1 MTRFHALFG
10 LHGLKSH
17 DDPRALAWERRLRW
31 IFIPALILTIPAFYI
46 ELGGGGADA
55 ALINVG
61 RWLYLPALLMTPL
74 QIGLLLRWVKSRSE
88 YLRNNWLDVAIALGA
103 FVNLL
108 FVQSPWNDLE
118 WVMRVG
124 LEIAVFLRLL
134 GFLHAYLTPGGLV
147 HLLLIA
153 VAVLAA
159 SGAGFYWLEPTVDS
173 YGEGLWLAFSSAAT
187 VGYGDIYPTTP
198 ASRIFSVFIVLLG
211 YAVLSLVTATIAALF
226 IGEGEE
232 DLRRELHRDM
242 RELRHEIAELR
253 TELNTLRSGKTPPG

>member
-17 DDPRALAWERRLRW
+17 DDPLALAWEKRLRW

-55 ALINVG
+55 ALIRAG
-61 RWLYLPALLMTPL
+61 RWLYLPALLVTPL
-74 QIGLLLRWVKSRSE
+74 QIGLLLRWVKSPHE
-88 YLRNNWLDVAIALGA
+88 YLRNNWLDIVIAVGAFINLVYVKWPWDRVEWAVRVVLEVAI
-103 FVNLL
+103 
-108 FVQSPWNDLE
+108 
-118 WVMRVG
+118 
-124 LEIAVFLRLL
+124 FLRLL

-147 HLLLIA
+147 HLLFIA
-153 VAVLAA
+153 VAILAA
-159 SGAGFYWLEPTVDS
+159 SGLGFYWLEPTVDS

-226 IGEGEE
+226 IGEEE
-232 DLRRELHRDM
+232 KDLRHELHHDM
-242 RELRHEIAELR
+242 RELRREIAELR
-253 TELNTLRSGKTPPG
+253 DELKTQRSGKTPE